1 VKNFKITDHERAL
14 LIGTIK
20 NRDILIKGRKE
31 LIKKHID
38 KHYLGQLM
46 IEHHKI
52 LSKVLKV
59 STSKIDLM
67 LKSAL
72 DAGAYGGKINGS
84 GGGGCMFAYCPEN
97 PLKIKRAIEDVG
109 GQAYVVQSSLGTTI
123 NSKGKHL

>member
-1 VKNFKITDHERAL
+1 
-14 LIGTIK
+14 
-20 NRDILIKGRKE
+20 
-31 LIKKHID
+31 
-38 KHYLGQLM
+38 M

-123 NSKGKHL
+123 NSKGKHS